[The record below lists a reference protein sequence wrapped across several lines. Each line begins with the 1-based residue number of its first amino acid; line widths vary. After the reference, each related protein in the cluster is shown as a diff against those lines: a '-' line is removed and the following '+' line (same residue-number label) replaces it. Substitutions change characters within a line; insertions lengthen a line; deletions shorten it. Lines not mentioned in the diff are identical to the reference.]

1 MALMVARVKTVLA
14 WFMKSDRLSFL
25 NNMSVNKQTTQQT
38 IKALGRSTLTL
49 INLYYRSCRHAQ

>member
-38 IKALGRSTLTL
+38 IKALGRSTFTL
-49 INLYYRSCRHAQ
+49 INLYYRSCRQTP